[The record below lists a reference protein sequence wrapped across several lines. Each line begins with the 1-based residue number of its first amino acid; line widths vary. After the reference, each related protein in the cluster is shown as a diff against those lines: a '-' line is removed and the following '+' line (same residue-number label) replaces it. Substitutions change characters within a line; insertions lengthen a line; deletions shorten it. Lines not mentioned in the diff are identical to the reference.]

1 MDLSR
6 GRSIGAPGSGSGHQ
20 RRGWGVVVGL
30 GRRGRG
36 RGVRVRELGLGSGS
50 WSRGPRRE
58 TEVGLGW
65 WRAPGAR
72 GVDLRARAA
81 SEATFALQA
90 VARVAA
96 MAVFGASGLGRSG
109 WRQCQG
115 RAGRSVMRSG

>member
-36 RGVRVRELGLGSGS
+36 RGVRVGELGLGSGS
-50 WSRGPRRE
+50 WSRGPRRG

-72 GVDLRARAA
+72 GVGGHLRTTGGGTCGRDGCLRGVRVGAERLAPV
-81 SEATFALQA
+81 SGSGWA
-90 VARVAA
+90 V
-96 MAVFGASGLGRSG
+96 SDEIWLGRSTG
-109 WRQCQG
+109 G
-115 RAGRSVMRSG
+115 